1 MSKQYPLNPGRLARD
16 LPKTIVSGSRAN
28 LDDKMRDTPMNR
40 PPKPPAETY
49 IAKTSAAA
57 FSAGA
62 VQAATGSL
70 LTRVSTSYIATISS
84 R

>member
-1 MSKQYPLNPGRLARD
+1 MR
-16 LPKTIVSGSRAN
+16 LPKTIVFGSRTN

-40 PPKPPAETY
+40 PPKPPAETH
-49 IAKTSAAA
+49 IAETPTAA

-70 LTRVSTSYIATISS
+70 L
-84 R
+84 